1 MLVFPC
7 EAGHVTCLDCFREYC
22 TVRLNERRFEF
33 DEEYYTLSCPAG
45 CPNSYIREV
54 HHFHLLGVEQVW
66 YNKLL
71 LYFNLT
77 FLIMMYFI
85 CYSMKDIR
93 DLAQKNMFYMLVV
106 FYVQDQTV
114 EWVLYHLL

>member
-1 MLVFPC
+1 MRLYFLLYRETVLVFPC

-45 CPNSYIREV
+45 CPNSYIHEV

-77 FLIMMYFI
+77 F
-85 CYSMKDIR
+85 
-93 DLAQKNMFYMLVV
+93 
-106 FYVQDQTV
+106 
-114 EWVLYHLL
+114 